1 MLLMLWSPTTVR
13 LLQSVWDHFLRWTSL
28 VSILRLL
35 ILVLW
40 SFYIIF
46 DGRLFTVMCF
56 DILII
61 FDHSL
66 RSVCAGIVTKK
77 VIYYTC
83 ITFLKSNRGCYCLKI
98 LHYFA
103 LICNMTCYQLVQYNP
118 EATVPHTSTDSYPND
133 VIIF

>member
-1 MLLMLWSPTTVR
+1 M
-13 LLQSVWDHFLRWTSL
+13 
-28 VSILRLL
+28 I
-35 ILVLW
+35 LW

-46 DGRLFTVMCF
+46 DGRLFTVMFF

-61 FDHSL
+61 FDDSL

-83 ITFLKSNRGCYCLKI
+83 ITFLKSNRGSYCLKT

-103 LICNMTCYQLVQYNP
+103 LICNMLPV
-118 EATVPHTSTDSYPND
+118 SL
-133 VIIF
+133 I